1 MAARYDELQLDRKNF
16 NAAGQ
21 AETNGF
27 ARDYDWLSWRLGS
40 VYKFTPDLVGYWQYS
55 DAKDPIGSNIFLVN
69 ANQNF
74 DLTDAVQWEAG
85 IKSVWLDGR
94 GEFTLAYFD
103 IARDDILERFAVDS
117 VTNIGGRDASGIE
130 VSISAQPDDN
140 WRLGLNGAY
149 TEANFKRSTN
159 MVTFAGNRPPN
170 VPEWTANAWLSY
182 DKLAS
187 LPLEVGVAAH
197 YVGDRYGDNQNS
209 VLLKNYALVD
219 VFAAWK
225 IRNYRL
231 SAKINNLFD
240 EIYAPWSEV
249 SYLHQDAPDYL
260 FANQLILGAPR
271 SVRLSLEATF

>member
-1 MAARYDELQLDRKNF
+1 
-16 NAAGQ
+16 
-21 AETNGF
+21 
-27 ARDYDWLSWRLGS
+27 
-40 VYKFTPDLVGYWQYS
+40 
-55 DAKDPIGSNIFLVN
+55 
-69 ANQNF
+69 
-74 DLTDAVQWEAG
+74 
-85 IKSVWLDGR
+85 
-94 GEFTLAYFD
+94 
-103 IARDDILERFAVDS
+103 
-117 VTNIGGRDASGIE
+117 
-130 VSISAQPDDN
+130 
-140 WRLGLNGAY
+140 
-149 TEANFKRSTN
+149 